1 MSMPIALTL
10 AYLAVNLA
18 TMIWL
23 ERERAQ
29 GRMPARRVAVLSSA
43 LRYGPPLVG
52 ALYLVTIA
60 GDWLFVLFVLA
71 FFAGAFWLMDGLLS
85 TIPSGSSERM
95 RGDGWQDPGA
105 GASRGRDRDRS

>member
-1 MSMPIALTL
+1 MLTPLTL
-10 AYLAVNLA
+10 AIAYLAVNLA
-18 TMIWL
+18 ILVWL
-23 ERERAQ
+23 ERERAG
-29 GRMPARRVAVLSSA
+29 GRMPARRVAAASNA

-52 ALYLVTIA
+52 AVYLVTMA

-105 GASRGRDRDRS
+105 GASRGTDRDRP

>member
-1 MSMPIALTL
+1 MLTPLTLTL
-10 AYLAVNLA
+10 AYLALNLA
-18 TMIWL
+18 VMIWL
-23 ERERAQ
+23 ERDRAQ
-29 GRMPARRVAVLSSA
+29 GRLPSRRVSAMSST

-52 ALYLVTIA
+52 AVYLVTIA

-105 GASRGRDRDRS
+105 GASSGTDRDRP